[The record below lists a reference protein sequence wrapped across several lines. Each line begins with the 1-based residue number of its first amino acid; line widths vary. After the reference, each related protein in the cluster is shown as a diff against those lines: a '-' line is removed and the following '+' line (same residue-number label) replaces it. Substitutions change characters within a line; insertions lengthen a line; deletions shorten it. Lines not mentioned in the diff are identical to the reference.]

1 MNTEPDNPRATT
13 YFAPAERAPQR
24 DLLAAR
30 SQLLAARI
38 ASVVLEG
45 IADPVLVVNEQRQI
59 IACNSVFLH
68 LVGAESSEE
77 LLGLRPGEAA
87 RCIHCDDGPGG
98 CGTGEDCVYCGA
110 VNAVVDCLRSREVVS
125 RECRL
130 RIHSS
135 AGGGVL
141 DLLVRASFV
150 NVGDYGLAVVALRDI
165 GADKRRLVLE
175 HVFFH
180 DVLNTVTGIQSL
192 AWLLDERG
200 PGGADEAHHKRELRR
215 LAEQVAEEIHAQR
228 QLLLAERGELHP
240 QLSQVSVPEL
250 LRGVVAAY
258 QHHNVAFGRTLE
270 LGSAPDATI
279 TTDPTLLRRV
289 LGNLIKNALEATP
302 EGGAV
307 SVAAQTQG
315 DAIVFSVH
323 NPGAMPEAV
332 QRQIFQRSFSTKEG
346 DGRGIGT
353 HSVRLFTE
361 RYLGGRVAFAS
372 TEDGGTVFTVT
383 LPVSLP

>member
-1 MNTEPDNPRATT
+1 MDSEAQNLRATT
-13 YFAPAERAPQR
+13 HFAPAERASQR

-30 SQLLAARI
+30 SQLLASRI

-45 IADPVLVVNEQRQI
+45 VPDPVLVVNEQRQI
-59 IACNSVFLH
+59 VACNSVFLH
-68 LVGAESSEE
+68 LVGAESAEE

-87 RCIHCDDGPGG
+87 RCIHCQDGPGG
-98 CGTGEDCVYCGA
+98 CGTGQDCVYCGA

-130 RIHSS
+130 RIHSR

-150 NVGDYGLAVVALRDI
+150 SVGDYGLAVVALRDI
-165 GADKRRLVLE
+165 GADKRRRVLE
-175 HVFFH
+175 RVFFH

-192 AWLLDERG
+192 AWVLDERS
-200 PGGADEAHHKRELRR
+200 PGGAQEAQYKRELRR
-215 LAEQVAEEIHAQR
+215 LAEQVADEIHAQR
-228 QLLLAERGELHP
+228 QLLLAEQGELKP
-240 QLSQVSVPEL
+240 QMSRVSVPRL
-250 LRGVVAAY
+250 LRDVVAAY
-258 QHHNVAFGRTLE
+258 QHHNVAVGRTLALE
-270 LGSAPDATI
+270 AAPDVAI
-279 TTDPTLLRRV
+279 NTDPTLLRRV

-307 SVAAQTQG
+307 RVSAETQG
-315 DAIVFSVH
+315 DAVVFRVH

-332 QRQIFQRSFSTKEG
+332 QRQIFQRSFSTKQGE
-346 DGRGIGT
+346 GRGIGT

-361 RYLGGRVAFAS
+361 RYLGGQVGFTS
-372 TEDGGTVFTVT
+372 TEADGTAFT
-383 LPVSLP
+383 VSLPLSPP